1 MEFINQST
9 VTSTVYQYDPY
20 GAYQTTTATGS
31 AAAQNP
37 YRYVGGT
44 YDRTTGWIKYGQRW
58 YNPITGRFT
67 TQDALSFLADPAQGN
82 RYAYAGDDPIN
93 NTDPT
98 GKNVLGDLVDGL
110 DKIKTVYDIGT
121 NIRSGN
127 YVGAVASLAGEA
139 AGAMTGAT
147 CASIAVGF
155 GVTTGVGGL
164 VVGTG
169 CLVAEGFASYAGEDF
184 VNREFG

>member
-1 MEFINQST
+1 T

-37 YRYVGGT
+37 YRFVGGT

-58 YNPITGRFT
+58 YNPTTGRFT

-98 GKNVLGDLVDGL
+98 GKNFLSDAI
-110 DKIKTVYDIGT
+110 DKVGEITGYV
-121 NIRSGN
+121 SGCLAG
-127 YVGAVASLAGEA
+127 VGAASESGII
-139 AGAMTGAT
+139 MY
-147 CASIAVGF
+147 ASIYGP
-155 GVTTGVGGL
+155 
-164 VVGTG
+164 VGTG
-169 CLVAEGFASYAGEDF
+169 TAVVASCGVGVAASKYGADIISYG
-184 VNREFG
+184 

>member
-37 YRYVGGT
+37 YRFVGGT

-58 YNPITGRFT
+58 YNPTTGRFT
-67 TQDALSFLADPAQGN
+67 SQDAHSFLADPAQGN

-93 NTDPT
+93 NVDPT
-98 GKNVLGDLVDGL
+98 GEVPWSKYATSCFKGGAQGALVAGLTGTATTGIGLATEAATGCAIDTGL
-110 DKIKTVYDIGT
+110 DIVGDYGP
-121 NIRSGN
+121 SGS
-127 YVGAVASLAGEA
+127 GDASEAVSFLNDAKDAFKLGASL
-139 AGAMTGAT
+139 
-147 CASIAVGF
+147 F
-155 GVTTGVGGL
+155 
-164 VVGTG
+164 
-169 CLVAEGFASYAGEDF
+169 
-184 VNREFG
+184 